1 MVNTAPGPL
10 RFCIRAFTEISSQHT
25 EAECAQ
31 TDRQPSPMQFCKASS
46 NHSIHCNETELVQL
60 QLGEEAWGRGPGIQ
74 KAEQRAGRLRSWR
87 QRKPKANPSHGRG
100 RGRGRAGMEQFKE
113 GTGSYNWRHFYSLAL
128 SLLLEDGLRED
139 IPNENK

>member
-1 MVNTAPGPL
+1 MKQNWY
-10 RFCIRAFTEISSQHT
+10 SSSL
-25 EAECAQ
+25 EK
-31 TDRQPSPMQFCKASS
+31 R
-46 NHSIHCNETELVQL
+46 
-60 QLGEEAWGRGPGIQ
+60 LGEGDLESRKQSREQEDSEAGGRGSPRQIQ
-74 KAEQRAGRLRSWR
+74 VMEGAG
-87 QRKPKANPSHGRG
+87 G